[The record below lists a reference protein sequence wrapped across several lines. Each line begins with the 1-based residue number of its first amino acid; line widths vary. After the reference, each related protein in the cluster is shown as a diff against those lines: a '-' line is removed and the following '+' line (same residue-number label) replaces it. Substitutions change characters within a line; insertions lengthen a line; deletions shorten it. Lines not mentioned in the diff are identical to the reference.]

1 MRILHYLTLFII
13 PHILSLEAKKSI
25 VRLIDATDHLIRYA
39 DALNIQQNLVDYHV
53 SLQDIRK
60 SPFEENIVGSMI
72 MLQHKPVYTLGTG
85 TVIGSGPFSSISK
98 DGSVL
103 DYEMFQVERAGQA
116 TYHGPGQLVIY
127 PILDLNY
134 FYKDI
139 NWYLRALEDIAIKTI
154 NMYDIKSERNKL
166 PGYTG
171 VWVGDSKLAAIGIKI
186 RRWYKIKIFF
196 IIILFIIATFL

>member
-1 MRILHYLTLFII
+1 MKDLYYFTL
-13 PHILSLEAKKSI
+13 LLLAYSLLVHAKKPI
-25 VRLIDATDHLIRYA
+25 VRLIDATDQLIRYA
-39 DALNIQQNLVDYHV
+39 DALSMQQNLVDYHIN
-53 SLQDIRK
+53 LQDIKK
-60 SPFEENIVGSMI
+60 SPYEENVVGSMI

-85 TVIGSGPFSSISK
+85 TSIGSGPFSSFSK
-98 DGSVL
+98 DGTIL

-139 NWYLRALEDIAIKTI
+139 NWYLRTLEDVAIQTI
-154 NMYDIKSERNKL
+154 DLYGIKSERKNL

-186 RRWYKIKIFF
+186 RRW
-196 IIILFIIATFL
+196 

>member
-1 MRILHYLTLFII
+1 MRILYYLTLFII
-13 PHILSLEAKKSI
+13 PHNLLLEAKKCK
-25 VRLIDATDHLIRYA
+25 VRLIDATDHLIRYE
-39 DALNIQQNLVDYHV
+39 DALKMQQKLVDYHV
-53 SLQDIRK
+53 SLQEIKK
-60 SPFEENIVGSMI
+60 SPYEENIVGSMI
-72 MLQHKPVYTLGTG
+72 MLQHKPVYTLGSG

-103 DYEMFQVERAGQA
+103 EYEMFQVERAGQA

-127 PILDLNY
+127 PILDLSY

-139 NWYLRALEDIAIKTI
+139 NWYLRALEDIAIQTI
-154 NMYDIKSERNKL
+154 DMHGIKSERKNL

-186 RRWYKIKIFF
+186 KRWYNV
-196 IIILFIIATFL
+196 

>member
-1 MRILHYLTLFII
+1 M
-13 PHILSLEAKKSI
+13 PHILLLEAKKGI

-39 DALNIQQNLVDYHV
+39 DSLNIQQNLVDYHV

-60 SPFEENIVGSMI
+60 SPYEENIVGSMI
-72 MLQHKPVYTLGTG
+72 MLQHKPVYTLGTS
-85 TVIGSGPFSSISK
+85 TAIGSGPFSSISK

-139 NWYLRALEDIAIKTI
+139 NWYLRALEDIAIQTI
-154 NMYDIKSERNKL
+154 DVYNIKSERKQL

-186 RRWYKIKIFF
+186 RRWYKIQIVFLSFF
-196 IIILFIIATFL
+196 IFIATLL

>member
-60 SPFEENIVGSMI
+60 SPYEENIVGSMI